1 MQSRPPLNQG
11 AFQFASY
18 VMKRLDCVPGMQR
31 CNFQLCLEGDRGE
44 KKKALCLFA

>member
-1 MQSRPPLNQG
+1 
-11 AFQFASY
+11 
-18 VMKRLDCVPGMQR
+18 MQR